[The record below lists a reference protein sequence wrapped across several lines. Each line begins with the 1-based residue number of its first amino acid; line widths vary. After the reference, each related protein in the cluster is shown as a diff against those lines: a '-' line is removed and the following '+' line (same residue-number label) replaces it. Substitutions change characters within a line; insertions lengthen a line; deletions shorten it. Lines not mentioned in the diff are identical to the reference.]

1 MVGLRTELV
10 SRVYVVFDVIIVA
23 QKRKHIVVDDT
34 PAVERE
40 AALPPYDPFDDYLE
54 LSRWR
59 RADAVAAAMTMVA
72 TLTLLTVQRGEVVR
86 S

>member
-10 SRVYVVFDVIIVA
+10 SRVYMVFDVIIVV

-59 RADAVAAAMTMVA
+59 RAVAVAAAMTMFA
-72 TLTLLTVQRGEVVR
+72 TLSLLTVQRGEVVR